1 MDFRRLA
8 ILALMDVLLLI
19 ELTSGIWWSHFEP
32 AAIAWR
38 FSQVFVPSAVATL
51 LVARCA
57 LRRWAPERLPAA
69 GERPWRPVGLFGALD
84 GVSDLNADRRG

>member
-8 ILALMDVLLLI
+8 ILAVMDVLLLT
-19 ELTSGIWWSHFEP
+19 ELTLGIWWSHFEP

-38 FSQVFVPSAVATL
+38 FSQVFMPSALSTVM
-51 LVARCA
+51 VARWA

-84 GVSDLNADRRG
+84 SVSDLGSGRRG

>member
-38 FSQVFVPSAVATL
+38 FGQVFVPSALATVM
-51 LVARCA
+51 VARWA
-57 LRRWAPERLPAA
+57 LRRWAPERIPV
-69 GERPWRPVGLFGALD
+69 GERPWRPVGLFGALEN
-84 GVSDLNADRRG
+84 VSDLNPGPRS